1 MSISLYDVSIPPC
14 VAVLTN
20 LKNMLDKAAAEKGEE
35 GLIEARL
42 SPDMYALARQVQFVS
57 DSAKGIAA
65 RLSGTESPSMPD
77 TEASFAELKER
88 CDKTIAFIQSVDA
101 AAIDA
106 GAERQIEIK
115 FPNGGGMRF
124 DGATYLTG
132 FALPN
137 LYFHAGMA
145 YAILR
150 KEGVSVGKMDFLT
163 HLAPYVFAAP
173 EVEADA

>member
-1 MSISLYDVSIPPC
+1 MSISLYDASIPAC

-20 LKNMLDKAAAEKGEE
+20 LKNMLDKAAAEKPEAE
-35 GLIEARL
+35 LIEARL
-42 SPDMYALARQVQFVS
+42 CPDMYALARQVQFVS
-57 DSAKGIAA
+57 DTAKGIAA
-65 RLSGTESPSMPD
+65 RLGGAESPSMPD

-106 GAERQIEIK
+106 GAEREIEIK
-115 FPNGGGMRF
+115 FPSGGGMRF
-124 DGATYLTG
+124 DGLTYLTG

-137 LYFHAGMA
+137 LYFHASMA

-150 KEGVSVGKMDFLT
+150 KEGVSVGKTDFLA
-163 HLAPYVFAAP
+163 HLAPHMFAPP
-173 EVEADA
+173 EA

>member
-1 MSISLYDVSIPPC
+1 MSISLYDASIPAC

-20 LKNMLDKAAAEKGEE
+20 LKNMLGKAATEKPEAE
-35 GLIEARL
+35 LIEARL
-42 SPDMYALARQVQFVS
+42 CPDMYALARQVQFVS
-57 DSAKGIAA
+57 DTAKGIAA
-65 RLSGTESPSMPD
+65 RLGGAESPSMPD

-106 GAERQIEIK
+106 GAEREIEIK
-115 FPNGGGMRF
+115 FPSGGGMRF
-124 DGATYLTG
+124 DGLTYLTG

-137 LYFHAGMA
+137 LYFHASMA

-150 KEGVSVGKMDFLT
+150 KEGVSVGKTDFLA
-163 HLAPYVFAAP
+163 HLAPHMFAPPVA
-173 EVEADA
+173 ADA